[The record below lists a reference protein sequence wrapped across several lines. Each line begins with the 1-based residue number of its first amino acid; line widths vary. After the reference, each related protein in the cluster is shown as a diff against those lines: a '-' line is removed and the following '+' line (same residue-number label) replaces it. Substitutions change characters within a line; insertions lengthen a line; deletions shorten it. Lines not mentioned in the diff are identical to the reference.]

1 MCNSEI
7 YNTRNAWMKQEVA
20 DMKNDF
26 MKSLDNLKLDISD
39 TFYNINDNLVTI
51 KSGFKENLDD
61 LVAESLSKIK
71 DSIVEAFR
79 EENSLLHQK
88 IEKLESRISV
98 LAADMNNQDQYNRRN
113 NLHIQGIPDIIPD
126 DQLEEKVIEIF
137 NQINV
142 KINTFDIE
150 DRHRMG

>member
-1 MCNSEI
+1 M
-7 YNTRNAWMKQEVA
+7 
-20 DMKNDF
+20 ND
-26 MKSLDNLKLDISD
+26 K
-39 TFYNINDNLVTI
+39 LVTI

-61 LVAESLSKIK
+61 LVAEGLSKIK
-71 DSIVEAFR
+71 DSIIEALR

-150 DRHRMG
+150 DPHRMG